1 MSNTGK
7 AVVVPFR
14 RARASLWAAQKD
26 WMPGSGR
33 TQRLASRIVEVLDR
47 AEQGLEAVEAALHEP
62 HPAPARLRSFL
73 RGELSREDT
82 RALVR
87 HLLTGCA
94 DCAAVLRPLLGQR

>member
-14 RARASLWAAQKD
+14 GARANLWAAQRD

-33 TQRLASRIVEVLDR
+33 TRRLASRIVEVLDR

-62 HPAPARLRSFL
+62 HPAPARLGSFL
-73 RGELSREDT
+73 RGELSREES

-87 HLLTGCA
+87 HLLTGCP